1 MTYDQASFIAIACGA
16 GSLGMIIGMLFA
28 TAVGRV
34 KNRHNLGGQ
43 EQLSDISRRI
53 DTLDDR
59 FTSMERLL
67 DVVAIEIERTGEGQ
81 RYLTQLLAKGSLDDR
96 VT

>member
-1 MTYDQASFIAIACGA
+1 
-16 GSLGMIIGMLFA
+16 MIVGVLFA

-34 KNRHNLGGQ
+34 KGRHNLGGQ
-43 EQLSDISRRI
+43 KQLSDISRSI

-59 FTSMERLL
+59 FTRMERLL
-67 DVVAIEIERTGEGQ
+67 EVVAIEIERTGEGQ
-81 RYLTQLLAKGSLDDR
+81 RYLTQLLAKGPLDDR